1 MKTSHGGLKVHYMEG
16 GRCEAAHRTVICQPL
31 LAQLW
36 ALAVSAWR
44 GGPEALWLQLIFLLS
59 AGLVRLVLPLSA

>member
-36 ALAVSAWR
+36 ALAVSASR
-44 GGPEALWLQLIFLLS
+44 
-59 AGLVRLVLPLSA
+59 